1 MPVHRQALGRY
12 GLFYMTAF
20 KSKFQKWTIVLGTLF
35 LLTYLFQDFLYERMW
50 VISFL
55 LMLLFAIAFVVV
67 FIVGLIKKDKSVI
80 PILIVIMATVAVT
93 ETLKSE
99 TFKSDK
105 ILYATLHDDRSAIN
119 LTLRKNKTFEVNVVT
134 MFSEQN
140 FKGKY
145 NLVNNKIIFLD
156 KHYDNNFIPD
166 TVTIYKNKII
176 LGFDKENKPVTDF
189 ATYFD
194 ITQNEL
200 KNSP

>member
-1 MPVHRQALGRY
+1 
-12 GLFYMTAF
+12 MTAF
-20 KSKFQKWTIVLGTLF
+20 KSGFQKWTIILGTLF
-35 LLTYLFQDFLYERMW
+35 LLTYLFQDFLYELMW
-50 VISFL
+50 VLSFL
-55 LMLLFAIAFVVV
+55 LMLLFAVAFIFVL
-67 FIVGLIKKDKSVI
+67 ITGLVKKDKHVI
-80 PILIVIMATVAVT
+80 PIFIVVIGTVAVT

-134 MFSEQN
+134 MFNEKT

-145 NLVNNKIIFLD
+145 NLANNKIIFLNKPD
-156 KHYDNNFIPD
+156 DNNFIPD
-166 TVTIYKNKII
+166 TVTIYNDKII
-176 LGFDKENKPVTDF
+176 LGFDRENKPIIDF

-194 ITQNEL
+194 ITQSEL